1 MDEFLFFLL
10 LILVPILIIGI
21 PILLTFWIYRTLRK
35 KGINSKWRIL
45 AFLPIFI
52 VGYFI
57 YDAFYPSTE
66 FYKVDF
72 KEVTGIELPKDS
84 EFEYK
89 TAGYP
94 DLQGEYSS
102 VSIITIG
109 NEFYQNLQLELTKN
123 GFVKDGIK
131 IGCIEMDNA
140 KRKLNELKIESEYS
154 KENGSKYYY
163 VAFLSDKKSILVQR
177 SSH

>member
-1 MDEFLFFLL
+1 MDEFTFFLL
-10 LILVPILIIGI
+10 LILVPILVIGI

-35 KGINSKWRIL
+35 KGINPKWRVL

-52 VGYFI
+52 VGYFV

-66 FYKVDF
+66 FYKEDF
-72 KEVTGIELPKDS
+72 KEVTGTELPKNS

-94 DLQGEYSS
+94 DTHGDYTS
-102 VSIITIG
+102 VSIVEIG
-109 NEFYQNLQLELTKN
+109 TEFYKKLQSDLTKN
-123 GFVKDGIK
+123 GLTENGLT
-131 IGCIEMDNA
+131 IGCTEMDNA
-140 KRKLNELKIESEYS
+140 KRKLNGLKIEREFS
-154 KENGSKYYY
+154 KENGDKFYY
-163 VAFLSDKKSILVQR
+163 VAFLSDKKTVLVQR

>member
-1 MDEFLFFLL
+1 MDEFIFPIL
-10 LILVPILIIGI
+10 LILAPILIIGI
-21 PILLTFWIYRTLRK
+21 PILLTFWIYRILRK

-57 YDAFYPSTE
+57 YDAFYPSEE

-72 KEVTGIELPKDS
+72 KEVTGIELPKNS

-94 DLQGEYSS
+94 DTHGDYSS
-102 VSIITIG
+102 VSIIDVGTD
-109 NEFYQNLQLELTKN
+109 FYKYLQSDLTKN
-123 GFVKDGIK
+123 GLVENGKR
-131 IGCIEMDNA
+131 IGCLEMDNA
-140 KRKLNELKIESEYS
+140 KRKINELIIEREFS
-154 KENGSKYYY
+154 KEYRDKFYY
-163 VAFLSDKKSILVQR
+163 VAFLSDKKTILVQR